1 MTANKQTVETYL
13 EGFRK
18 GDHALILSC
27 VTDDIEWILPGAF
40 HLHGKEAVDKE
51 IENPGFTGHPEI
63 TTTRMT
69 EENDVV
75 VAEGTVRTQK
85 ATGEFVDLAFCDVFT
100 MRDGKIRQLVSYL
113 MQVP

>member
-1 MTANKQTVETYL
+1 MTENKQTVETYL

-18 GDHALILSC
+18 GDHALVLSC
-27 VTDDIEWILPGAF
+27 LTDDVEWILPGAF
-40 HLHGKEAVDKE
+40 HLNGKEAFDKE
-51 IENPGFTGHPEI
+51 IENEGFVGRPEI

-75 VAEGTVRTQK
+75 AAEGTVRTQK
-85 ATGEFVDLAFCDVFT
+85 ATGEFVNLVFCDVFT
-100 MRDGKIRQLVSYL
+100 MRDGEIRQLISYL